1 MIAGMPI
8 PTKNIDRV
16 RFYVLSAADV
26 LANSV
31 CEVTDSRLYDAN
43 IPRAN
48 GLLDLRMGTC
58 DPRVN
63 CATCLHS
70 METCVG
76 HPGHINLV
84 TAVYH
89 PYFVE
94 DVFRLLQCVCYFCS
108 AFLIP
113 NALNDNRITKL
124 LNVGKDPNTRFSTVC
139 KLARAKK
146 KCSVCKSPQPEWH
159 RQGLVI
165 TRVWGGATTFF
176 DDQQQDY
183 AEQPFLPTV
192 ARDILANIDVE
203 FLKLLEISHAENM
216 ILTVL
221 YVPPPIVRPA
231 ISHGGSG
238 SKAKGQDHLTQHL
251 QEILKKNEALRESLR
266 ESLRETSLRE
276 DAGNTAAKQFTELQN
291 AVANYFVNGSPHV
304 PKTIQRSGMPLR
316 DLTKRLKGKKGQLRN
331 NLQGKRTDNSGRC
344 VITPDSNLDID
355 EIGMPYLMAINL
367 LFDETVNAR
376 NQAGLT
382 RRVLQG
388 AKQLDGAR
396 YVVKGTGGNE
406 NPTTYDL
413 SSPGVMKHVL
423 PLKPGDV
430 VKRPLNNGDY
440 VLLNRNPTLH
450 KSGIMAFRVR
460 ILPGYTMRLNLSVTT
475 PFNADF
481 DGDEMTVHAVS
492 SYAAKAELTEIM
504 HVNKQIL
511 NPQGNRASM
520 GLVQDALLAG
530 FMLTGKDIF
539 LERATYMNLMMHNT
553 YRTKEWVLP
562 EPAIL
567 KPKPLWTGKQLF
579 SEFLPG
585 RALNLTQ
592 TVRSADRATTSQFDP
607 LERHILIRHGELLTG
622 RLCKATLG
630 PVANGLVHIMAKDW
644 GMDQAAHFLSD
655 AQRML
660 TYWITHNQGFSVGLN
675 DCVIP
680 KTVHQKVKS
689 IIKRTFER
697 VDLVNHEAQ
706 VNHFAAPEV
715 EAGVSSLLQKILDY
729 AGRAAQASLSFSN
742 ALLAMT
748 MAGSKGTMV
757 NLSQITAAIGL
768 QLLEARRPPLH
779 FVTKRSL
786 PYFPPNTNTAESR
799 GFLACN
805 FYSGLNPVQ
814 LFFHAASGREGLVD
828 SAVRTAVVGYSN
840 RRAMKFTGSVYVGYD
855 NTLRNAQK
863 YVVNYRYGGA
873 DSMAPE
879 YLERM
884 RLGVLELDNLT
895 IRERFGGGDNGSS
908 TDSPDVERILRLRD
922 QVRAIKRIPFLG
934 NSGELDTLV
943 SLPVNIPRVIE
954 NLRSVRA
961 GVGIATS
968 SSSYPTAPPEI
979 REMVLQRLM
988 YGLPNPTPY
997 WQLAVA
1003 VFLAESQTADFSLEQ
1018 YLELFEAI
1026 ETVYMRSLI
1035 QPGEAVGALCAQS
1048 IGEPTTQ
1055 ITLNSFHQS
1064 GLSKTAVHLGMP
1076 RLLELW
1082 DCNTEHASATIRVRG
1097 GAPVTTSLLPK
1108 LIYTTL
1114 SDVVASYEIQRRAL
1128 GTNLPD
1134 SYSEYVLILYL
1145 RRNVLEARHLGIRD
1159 LVAKFRDL
1167 FGGGGGGS
1175 SGDPSALDGWVEDFT
1190 EPNDFSP
1197 PHPYLV
1203 IRPNHFGALCRA
1215 ASIIPA
1221 VQQEANRIMVDD
1233 FRSRIITEMELGGI
1247 KALKD
1252 AWVRDI
1258 TSSVV
1263 VVGTGGI
1270 RNQVE
1275 TIIETEGTDLTEIWQ
1290 LEGVDFARTYSNKVE
1305 EIEALLGLEAAIF
1318 SCFHEMRHIFV
1329 TEGTMLDEHHF
1340 ALFADVMSFRGY
1352 FVPVRRNG
1360 MIQLDTGVL
1369 DRAAFEKTMVVLQK
1383 SCLFGELDPLEDPHG
1398 GVFFGQ
1404 HIPIGTGLT
1413 EAFSKHASEG
1423 PTAASRGY
1431 HSSLHRPS
1439 SLIQTIC
1446 AFSEASIP
1454 VSESDF
1460 FVDPAAPVI
1469 PRQFLVTAEVP
1480 SAAPPRQ
1487 HPPIRYFP
1495 PPGDAKFSSSSSS
1508 FSSQILFFP
1517 PSPDLRVSSSSSS
1530 TTQPVSRT
1538 RFRPPSPELRNA
1550 GYNADYGSFVPV
1562 HSPNYQPMSPG
1573 PYHPKSPE
1581 YSPMSPSYHPPPEDE
1596 YDPVRPGVLLPE
1608 EEYDPA
1614 RPAYSDPPP
1623 TSPSYYRSESTQSDY
1638 TTPPESLSLDLA
1650 GLLAATDALFKGGT
1664 SNP

>member
-1 MIAGMPI
+1 MTAVTPTTI

-16 RFYVLSAADV
+16 KFYVLSAADV

-43 IPRAN
+43 IPREH

-146 KCSVCKSPQPEWH
+146 KCSFCKSPQPEWH

-165 TRVWGGATTFF
+165 TRVWGLAATTTFF
-176 DDQQQDY
+176 DDQQQEY

-266 ESLRETSLRE
+266 E
-276 DAGNTAAKQFTELQN
+276 DAGNPALNPNAPAKQFTELQN

-367 LFDETVNAR
+367 LFDEPVNAR

-396 YVVKGTGGNE
+396 YVVKGAAAA
-406 NPTTYDL
+406 TTYDL

-539 LERATYMNLMMHNT
+539 LERETYMNLMMHNT

-579 SEFLPG
+579 SEYLPG

-592 TVRSADRATTSQFDP
+592 TVRSADRVSTSQFDP

-884 RLGVLELDNLT
+884 RMSVLEFSDAT
-895 IRERFGGGDNGSS
+895 IRERFGGGSNPS
-908 TDSPDVERILRLRD
+908 DVERILRLRD

-961 GVGIATS
+961 TAGV

-988 YGLPNPTPY
+988 YGLPNPTAY

-1026 ETVYMRSLI
+1026 ETVYMRSLV

-1082 DCNTEHASATIRVRG
+1082 DCNTEHASATIRVRGIPGG

-1167 FGGGGGGS
+1167 FGGGGGDLQP
-1175 SGDPSALDGWVEDFT
+1175 DPSALDGWVEDFT
-1190 EPNDFSP
+1190 EPNDFSAA
-1197 PHPYLV
+1197 HPFLV

-1263 VVGTGGI
+1263 DVTTGGV

-1275 TIIETEGTDLTEIWQ
+1275 TIIETEGTDLTEIWR

-1413 EAFSKHASEG
+1413 EAFSSGGGEETTTAYHDHRLSHHAA
-1423 PTAASRGY
+1423 T
-1431 HSSLHRPS
+1431 
-1439 SLIQTIC
+1439 SLIQTLP
-1446 AFSEASIP
+1446 AFSSSP

-1469 PRQFLVTAEVP
+1469 PRQFLV
-1480 SAAPPRQ
+1480 APPPPPRFQ
-1487 HPPIRYFP
+1487 HSPIRYFP
-1495 PPGDAKFSSSSSS
+1495 PPGDAKFATTSA
-1508 FSSQILFFP
+1508 SSQILFFP
-1517 PSPDLRVSSSSSS
+1517 PSPDLRVSSASASS

-1538 RFRPPSPELRNA
+1538 RFRPPSPELRGS

-1573 PYHPKSPE
+1573 PYHPPPGSPNYQPKSPE
-1581 YSPMSPSYHPPPEDE
+1581 YSPMSPSYHPE
-1596 YDPVRPGVLLPE
+1596 YDPVQPRLLPE

-1623 TSPSYYRSESTQSDY
+1623 TSPSYYRSPRSES
-1638 TTPPESLSLDLA
+1638 TPPESLSLDLA